1 MDTIWAPWRIQYIE
15 AKKDDGCIFCEKP
28 EQNRD
33 KKNYILYRAKTSF
46 VIMNIYPYISGHLM
60 VAPYRHV
67 AKLGVLNTEELGE
80 IMKVVSDCTK
90 VLEEVMTPQGF
101 NIGAN
106 LGKVAGAGIEEHI
119 HIHVVPRWERDTN
132 FMPVISDTRVIPEA
146 LAATYDKLLP
156 VFQNLKS
163 KN

>member
-1 MDTIWAPWRIQYIE
+1 MERIWAPWRIQYIE
-15 AKKDDGCIFCEKP
+15 SDKKGGCIFCDKAK
-28 EQNRD
+28 QDRD
-33 KKNYILYRAKTSF
+33 KANYILLRAKTSF
-46 VIMNIYPYISGHLM
+46 VIMNIYPYISGHVM